1 MITGFID
8 EIRSNKWLS
17 GIEDITR
24 IAGIIDNTD
33 FSKMEDGTYIMDNG
47 LFYILSTYNTASGLR
62 DKPAEAHRKNID
74 LQYLVY
80 GEEKAGYADIRNPKK
95 SQQIYDEKNDI
106 ELFSRIDNE
115 SFITLK
121 NFTITMHNIYSMN
134 SSSFICTCFSHRLL
148 KVSHFSYTIF

>member
-17 GIEDITR
+17 GIEDFTR

-33 FSKMEDGTYIMDNG
+33 FSKLEDGTFDMDNG

-74 LQYLVY
+74 LQYLIY

-121 NFTITMHNIYSMN
+121 KGMYVVF
-134 SSSFICTCFSHRLL
+134 FPQDVHRPGISIDGTRGVR
-148 KVSHFSYTIF
+148 KAIFKLPV

>member
-33 FSKMEDGTYIMDNG
+33 FSKMEDGTYDMDKG
-47 LFYILSTYNTASGLR
+47 LFYILSTYNTVSGLS

-121 NFTITMHNIYSMN
+121 KGMYAVF
-134 SSSFICTCFSHRLL
+134 FPQDVHRPGISIDGTRGVR
-148 KVSHFSYTIF
+148 KAIFKLPV

>member
-17 GIEDITR
+17 GIEDFTR

-33 FSKMEDGTYIMDNG
+33 FSKLEDGTFDMDNG

-74 LQYLVY
+74 LQYLIY
-80 GEEKAGYADIRNPKK
+80 GEEKAGYSDIRNPKK

-121 NFTITMHNIYSMN
+121 KGMYVVF
-134 SSSFICTCFSHRLL
+134 FPQDVHRPGISIDGTRGVR
-148 KVSHFSYTIF
+148 KAIFKLPV

>member
-74 LQYLVY
+74 LQYLIY

-121 NFTITMHNIYSMN
+121 KGMYAVF
-134 SSSFICTCFSHRLL
+134 FPQDVHRPGISIDGTRGVR
-148 KVSHFSYTIF
+148 KAIFKLPV

>member
-33 FSKMEDGTYIMDNG
+33 FSKLEDGTYDIDNG

-74 LQYLVY
+74 LQYLIY

-121 NFTITMHNIYSMN
+121 KGMYAVF
-134 SSSFICTCFSHRLL
+134 FPQDVHRPGISIDGTRGVR
-148 KVSHFSYTIF
+148 KAIFKLPV

>member
-74 LQYLVY
+74 LQYLIY

-121 NFTITMHNIYSMN
+121 KGMYAVF
-134 SSSFICTCFSHRLL
+134 FSQDVHRPGISIDGTRGVR
-148 KVSHFSYTIF
+148 KAIFKLPV